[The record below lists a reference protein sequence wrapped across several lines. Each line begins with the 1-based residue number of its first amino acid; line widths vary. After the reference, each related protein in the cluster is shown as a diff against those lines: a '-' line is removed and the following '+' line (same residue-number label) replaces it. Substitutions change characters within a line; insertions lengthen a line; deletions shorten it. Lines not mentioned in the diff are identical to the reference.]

1 MYNFILNCWQM
12 GKIAAA
18 DVEAFAAKGFI
29 TEKEAQKIASE
40 PQQA

>member
-1 MYNFILNCWQM
+1 MYNFILNCWKM

-29 TEKEAQKIASE
+29 TENEAQNITSE
-40 PQQA
+40 PQLA